1 MNAPVAAPNA
11 PTSSS
16 FSSFGLA
23 RPLMKA
29 LAAGGYETP
38 TPIQL
43 DAIPHV
49 LDRRDLL
56 GLAQTGTGK
65 TAAFSLPLLHQ
76 LLTSTE
82 RADERGARA
91 LVLAPTRELASQ
103 IAQSM
108 MGYAKFTPIK
118 VTTVVGGVPLHKQ
131 ARKLGKGTDVLI
143 ATPGRLIDLV
153 EQGHL
158 DLSSTRFLV
167 LDEADQMMDMGF
179 IHPLRRIAKML
190 PQKRQTLMFS
200 ATMPDA
206 IGQLA
211 KAFLKSPV
219 RVSVTPAASPA
230 EKVEQLA
237 LRVNANEKQALL
249 TMLLKEKP
257 ADRVIVF
264 TRTKRGADRMVRR
277 LKASEIEAVA
287 IHGDKTQGQR
297 ERALRL
303 FKANDIGILIATDV
317 AARGIDIPGVD
328 HVINFDIPNVH
339 EQYVHRIGRTARA
352 GQSGRATALVSQA
365 EMQDFRAIERLMDVR
380 VPVGTLPPGLN
391 EAVKALPQP
400 EKKRR
405 GPPNPPAGS
414 APGNPNG
421 KRRAKSGRPNRPKT
435 KPGSAR
441 RQTKAQHRPAGK
453 TGSRTMPR
461 KGASR

>member
-1 MNAPVAAPNA
+1 LEPSVTDAEGKA
-11 PTSSS
+11 S
-16 FSSFGLA
+16 FADFGLA

-29 LAAGGYETP
+29 LAAGGYDSP
-38 TPIQL
+38 TPIQA

-49 LDRRDLL
+49 LARRDLL

-65 TAAFSLPLLHQ
+65 TAAFSLPILHQ

-103 IAQSM
+103 IAQSA

-131 ARKLGKGTDVLI
+131 ARKLGKGTDLLI

-158 DLSSTRFLV
+158 DLSSTRYLV

-200 ATMPDA
+200 ATMPQA
-206 IGQLA
+206 IEQLS
-211 KAFLKSPV
+211 KAFLKRPV
-219 RVSVTPAASPA
+219 RVSAAPAASPA
-230 EKVEQLA
+230 EKVQQVA
-237 LRVNANEKQALL
+237 LRVNAHEKQALL
-249 TMLLKEKP
+249 TMLLQEKP

-277 LKASEIEAVA
+277 LKASDLEAVA

-297 ERALRL
+297 ERALRM
-303 FKANDIGILIATDV
+303 FKGNDVGILIATDV

-328 HVINFDIPNVH
+328 HVINFDIPNVA

-352 GQSGRATALVSQA
+352 GRAGHATALISQA
-365 EMQDFRAIERLMDVR
+365 EMQDFRAIEKLMGMR
-380 VPVGTLPPGLN
+380 VSFGVLPEGLSAAAEN
-391 EAVKALPQP
+391 LPQP
-400 EKKRR
+400 EKAPKRPKR
-405 GPPNPPAGS
+405 PA
-414 APGNPNG
+414 
-421 KRRAKSGRPNRPKT
+421 NRP
-435 KPGSAR
+435 
-441 RQTKAQHRPAGK
+441 QRPAGQK
-453 TGSRTMPR
+453 PKVKRGGSAKLAQSRPAQKKASSPSARPGARKSRPPR
-461 KGASR
+461 GRGGR